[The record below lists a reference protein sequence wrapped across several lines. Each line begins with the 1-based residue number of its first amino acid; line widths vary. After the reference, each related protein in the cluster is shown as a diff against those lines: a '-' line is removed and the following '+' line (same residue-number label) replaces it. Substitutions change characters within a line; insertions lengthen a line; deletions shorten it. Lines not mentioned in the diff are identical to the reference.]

1 MKTEAG
7 TDALTRAERT
17 ETSART
23 LLDRASINGLHSVC
37 CIIPAYEEAGR
48 VASVV
53 ELARKCGFF
62 SEIVVVDDASKDRT
76 SREAEAAGARVMR
89 HAENQ
94 GKAAALR
101 TGMQSTKADVLC
113 FLDADLVNVNEGHLH
128 ALIEPVLSGR
138 QRSVIAVFRG
148 GLKPTTLAQ
157 QIAPMISGQRC
168 LLRELLDDFEDWD
181 SGYGVETALNA
192 HLRTKGVEQVMVEWY
207 GASHVMKEQKRGL
220 LRGAAMRLQMFL
232 EITVA
237 WFKAKFGG

>member
-1 MKTEAG
+1 MLHRGEEEQADSAKAQQPSRP
-7 TDALTRAERT
+7 ALRQA
-17 ETSART
+17 
-23 LLDRASINGLHSVC
+23 VC

-48 VASVV
+48 VAKVV
-53 ELARKCGFF
+53 ELALVSGLFD
-62 SEIVVVDDASKDRT
+62 EVVVVDDASRDRT
-76 SREAEAAGARVMR
+76 GREAEQAGARVLR
-89 HAENQ
+89 HSENQ

-101 TGMQSTKADVLC
+101 TGMQATSAPVLC
-113 FLDADLVNVNEGHLH
+113 LLDADLVNVNAGHLH

-138 QRSVIAVFRG
+138 QRSVIAVFRGG

-192 HLRTKGVEQVMVEWY
+192 HLKTKGVEQVMVEWY
-207 GASHVMKEQKRGL
+207 GASHIMKEQKRGL
-220 LRGAAMRLQMFL
+220 LLGAAMRTKMFF

-237 WFKAKFGG
+237 WFKARIGGFLSI

>member
-1 MKTEAG
+1 M
-7 TDALTRAERT
+7 DATPQ
-17 ETSART
+17 S
-23 LLDRASINGLHSVC
+23 LLEQASHQGLHSVC

-48 VASVV
+48 VGSVV
-53 ELARKCGFF
+53 EMARACGFF
-62 SEIVVVDDASKDRT
+62 SEVVVVDDASIDRT
-76 SREAEAAGARVMR
+76 SRDAEAAGAKVLR
-89 HAENQ
+89 HSENL

-101 TGMQSTKADVLC
+101 TGMLATSSDVLC

-138 QRSVIAVFRG
+138 QKSVIAVFRG

-168 LLRELLDDFEDWD
+168 LLRELLDDFEDWE

-192 HLRTKGVEQVMVEWY
+192 HLRGKGVEQVMVEWY

-220 LRGAAMRLQMFL
+220 LRGAAMRLQMFV

-237 WFKAKFGG
+237 WVKTRFGG